1 MNANMAAL
9 DMVRKPKVEIE
20 EVMYP
25 EELEASMPQDHPDAA
40 QDMALMQQMEG
51 AQGELPPPPPGV
63 EDPRM
68 MKKPMMPMR

>member
-25 EELEASMPQDHPDAA
+25 DELDASMANHPDAA
-40 QDMALMQQMEG
+40 QDMAMMQGMEG
-51 AQGELPPPPPGV
+51 MQGEEMPPMPM
-63 EDPRM
+63 EDPR

>member
-1 MNANMAAL
+1 MAAL

-25 EELEASMPQDHPDAA
+25 EELDAQMGTHPDAA
-40 QDMALMQQMEG
+40 QDMALMQQMEQG
-51 AQGELPPPPPGV
+51 QGEEMSPLPM

-68 MKKPMMPMR
+68 KKPPMLMR

>member
-25 EELEASMPQDHPDAA
+25 DELDASMANHPDAA

-51 AQGELPPPPPGV
+51 AQGEEMPMPM

-68 MKKPMMPMR
+68 KKPPMPMR